1 MFEIMTVC
9 TGNICRSPLAEVL
22 LRAGLSDLGVRVHS
36 AGTQGLDAVPMTSE
50 AQRLAVELG
59 ASVDDA
65 ANHRSRF
72 LTEGDLSTPDLVLA
86 MSREHR
92 RRVVELA
99 PSRLR
104 RTFTARE
111 FARLAEGVSDDEIR
125 AVVHAAGGDARDRMR
140 VAIAEVATR
149 RGMVP
154 APADADADDVV
165 DPYRRSWET
174 YQRSAAQLL
183 PGVEQVVRV
192 LSVAARA

>member
-22 LRAGLSDLGVRVHS
+22 LRSRLTDLGVRVHS
-36 AGTQGLDAVPMTSE
+36 AGTQGLDAAPMTSE
-50 AQRLAVELG
+50 AQRLAVEFG
-59 ASVDDA
+59 ASIDDA
-65 ANHRSRF
+65 AAHRSRY

-99 PSRLR
+99 PARLR

-111 FARLAEGVSDDEIR
+111 FARLSQGVSDDEIR
-125 AVVHAAGGDARDRMR
+125 AIAHAAGGDGRDRMR
-140 VAIAEVATR
+140 AAVAEIAAR
-149 RGMVP
+149 RGMVS
-154 APADADADDVV
+154 APADGAVDDII

-174 YQRSAAQLL
+174 YQRSAGQLI
-183 PGVEQVVRV
+183 PGLEQVVRV
-192 LSVAARA
+192 LSAAARA